1 MRSAQM
7 TVSVLPRESTGES
20 YHEFSLKYFYSD
32 IFASYDNIRI
42 LDHSGSFAPD
52 TRRNPAR
59 TDPSGKRPD
68 TGKTM
73 TNRRSRTVL
82 ITAEM
87 IRKMRGRRE
96 SPTARRIP
104 VPML

>member
-1 MRSAQM
+1 MEQNEKWLQWAVELQAIAQ
-7 TVSVLPRESTGES
+7 SGLHYGKDQFDLERYERIRE
-20 YHEFSLKYFYSD
+20 
-32 IFASYDNIRI
+32 
-42 LDHSGSFAPD
+42 
-52 TRRNPAR
+52 
-59 TDPSGKRPD
+59 
-68 TGKTM
+68 
-73 TNRRSRTVL
+73 